1 MILKIISNVND
12 SIINII
18 NIIRLIFIG
27 DQTEML
33 TVCVSYDDL
42 RCYHMPGQL
51 WNELMCEFQ
60 LRTNAQQCNL
70 FGLPEE
76 DISANLEGAASS
88 SAIHQAMHQLDKL
101 LAEDCNRK
109 EKKILETNE
118 EVSCKEVRLLSFP
131 ISC

>member
-1 MILKIISNVND
+1 MILKIISHLND

-18 NIIRLIFIG
+18 NIVHLIFIG
-27 DQTEML
+27 DQTETF

-51 WNELMCEFQ
+51 WKELTCEFQ

-70 FGLPEE
+70 FGFPEE
-76 DISANLEGAASS
+76 DISANLEGAGSS
-88 SAIHQAMHQLDKL
+88 SAIHQAMYQLDKL
-101 LAEDCNRK
+101 LAEYCNRK
-109 EKKILETNE
+109 EKKILGTSE
-118 EVSCKEVRLLSFP
+118 EVPCKEVRCVPFP